1 LRLLAGLVNLPVL
14 LLLLLRRR
22 RHVSAVPLLVW
33 LLVTLLLLLLLL
45 RWHVRQLPLLV
56 WLLVTLLLLLP
67 PAVLQEV
74 RLLGLLWSRVG
85 GGGGELRWSGGAG

>member
-1 LRLLAGLVNLPVL
+1 MRLLAGLVNLPVL

-22 RHVSAVPLLVW
+22 RHVSAV
-33 LLVTLLLLLLLL
+33 
-45 RWHVRQLPLLV
+45 PLLV